1 MRIWQVVDYQRPEL
15 VHLLHHSLD
24 ALLLKLLAE
33 KPTFPIALRV
43 CRLIFLLIRSFS
55 AQLPGQV
62 EVYISTLIKLGMG
75 EGEDETKREV
85 VQPWFRVL
93 ALEIIRGLVDVAI

>member
-1 MRIWQVVDYQRPEL
+1 L
-15 VHLLHHSLD
+15 SHSLD
-24 ALLLKLLAE
+24 SLLLKLLAE

-55 AQLPGQV
+55 AQLPRQV
-62 EVYISTLIKLGMG
+62 QGYISTLIKLGMG
-75 EGEDETKREV
+75 EIDEDSTRKDV

-93 ALEIIRGLVDVAI
+93 ALEIIRG

>member
-1 MRIWQVVDYQRPEL
+1 
-15 VHLLHHSLD
+15 LLG
-24 ALLLKLLAE
+24 E

-55 AQLPGQV
+55 AQLPAEV
-62 EVYISTLIKLGMG
+62 ENYLSILIKLGMG
-75 EGEDETKREV
+75 ESDDDHKKEV

-93 ALEIIRGLVDVAI
+93 ALEIIRGYVSPRKPLMT